1 MMPNCDIE
9 ELKKE
14 NKKLKER
21 VDFLETSFDF
31 DIGRLQEEVK
41 ILKNKLLEVKPELK
55 EWLEKNF
62 KGV

>member
-14 NKKLKER
+14 ITELKE
-21 VDFLETSFDF
+21 
-31 DIGRLQEEVK
+31 IVK
-41 ILKNKLLEVKPELK
+41 ILKNKLLQAKPELK
-55 EWLEKNF
+55 EWVEKNF